1 MDYSRITATTA
12 SGEPITNIPMARHE
26 TVYEAIARN
35 STVSL
40 KTTCRGSTICGL
52 CRVTVEEGAEALPP
66 VQPDER
72 ALLGEAAENVRL
84 ACRISLPASLQRLV
98 VSTPYWQAPAR

>member
-1 MDYSRITATTA
+1 MNYTRITALTA
-12 SGEPITNIPMARHE
+12 SGEPITDIPMARHE

-40 KTTCRGSTICGL
+40 ETTCRGSTICGL

-66 VQPDER
+66 ILPDER
-72 ALLGEAAENVRL
+72 ALLGEASERVRL

-98 VSTPYWQAPAR
+98 VSTPCWQAPDR